1 MTVDVI
7 KVTSQKQINDF
18 VRFPQEL
25 YKDHKNYVSEFNL
38 SVKNMIIDD
47 NPFFKHSQVALF
59 LALKANNIEG
69 RIAAIYNTTHLKTY
83 NDDTGF
89 FGFFDTINDVDVAK
103 ALFQAASIW
112 LWSRGI
118 NHMVGPTN
126 LTTNDSCGILI
137 QGFKYPSMVSMP
149 YNFEYYSDL
158 YEKCGFKKKMDLYSY
173 KVDGKAILEKYEN
186 VLRRSLQAL
195 KNNGIII
202 RPVSSHNFKND
213 IKKLR
218 VVYNTC
224 NKDNWGFVPL
234 NENEFLRMAK
244 LLKMIAPLDLAILVE
259 KKNEIIGFVVA
270 VPNINQALKHVPNGK
285 LFPLGLLR
293 FLWYK
298 RKINKAR
305 VMILG
310 VLKEYGGQGI
320 DLILYHKITEALAKH
335 KIYEGEASF
344 VLESNTIMN
353 SVLKKIGGK
362 RIKTYRIYNKSL
374 LEKINKKQFLKR
386 I

>member
-1 MTVDVI
+1 
-7 KVTSQKQINDF
+7 
-18 VRFPQEL
+18 
-25 YKDHKNYVSEFNL
+25 
-38 SVKNMIIDD
+38 
-47 NPFFKHSQVALF
+47 
-59 LALKANNIEG
+59 
-69 RIAAIYNTTHLKTY
+69 
-83 NDDTGF
+83 
-89 FGFFDTINDVDVAK
+89 
-103 ALFQAASIW
+103 
-112 LWSRGI
+112 
-118 NHMVGPTN
+118 
-126 LTTNDSCGILI
+126 
-137 QGFKYPSMVSMP
+137 
-149 YNFEYYSDL
+149 
-158 YEKCGFKKKMDLYSY
+158 
-173 KVDGKAILEKYEN
+173 
-186 VLRRSLQAL
+186 
-195 KNNGIII
+195 
-202 RPVSSHNFKND
+202 
-213 IKKLR
+213 